1 MILLDLAMIL
11 LPAFLVWMVHSYF
24 MRRDLSGRQK
34 AFLFVLY
41 FLIINAGTF
50 GVSYLR
56 GVHGL
61 DFSNMTLSYRI
72 KYLVLGTGIA
82 CIISLIVFILIY
94 RDKIITDIKKSTMRF
109 CHRVKL
115 CSFYTKRFF
124 ADMEQYFSYAVKS
137 AKADLRAEVANSF
150 LDWLWWLIEPFCMML
165 IYAFIFGVVMKAS
178 EQYFPVFIFSGLAF
192 FTFFSRGVTVSVDII
207 RANKGIITKIYLP
220 KFILLF
226 SRMLVNGFKMLV
238 SFGVVVV
245 MMLVF
250 KVQIT
255 INIIW
260 LLPIAAVLF
269 ILTFGMGTIL
279 MHFGVYVSDL
289 SYIMGI
295 LINML
300 MYMSGIF
307 YSMDKVPAPLG
318 ELLARFNP
326 MAFLIASMR
335 NAILYGQAPDWVVLG
350 IWAFVSVVLSA
361 LGVFTI
367 YHNENA
373 YVKVI

>member
-1 MILLDLAMIL
+1 MILLNLAMIL
-11 LPAFLVWMVHSYF
+11 FPAFLVWVVHAYLLHRGLD
-24 MRRDLSGRQK
+24 RRK
-34 AFLFVLY
+34 KVFLLVLY
-41 FLIINAGTF
+41 FLIINAGTL
-50 GVSYLR
+50 GGSYLR

-61 DFSNMTLSYRI
+61 DFKNMTLSYRM
-72 KYLVLGTGIA
+72 KYLALGTGIA
-82 CIISLIVFILIY
+82 GMISFIVFILIY
-94 RDKIITDIKKSTMRF
+94 KNEIISKIRKSAMRF
-109 CHRVKL
+109 RHRAGL
-115 CSFYTKRFF
+115 CGFYTKRFF
-124 ADMEQYFSYAVKS
+124 SDMNQYTSYAVRA

-165 IYAFIFGVVMKAS
+165 IYAFIFGIVMQAS
-178 EQYFPVFIFSGLAF
+178 EQYFAIFIFSGLAF
-192 FTFFSRGVTVSVDII
+192 FNFFARGVTGSVEII

-220 KFILLF
+220 KFVLLF

-238 SFGVVVV
+238 SFGVVAV

-250 KVQIT
+250 RVQIT

-260 LLPIAAVLF
+260 ILPIVAVLF

-307 YSMDKVPAPLG
+307 YSMDKIPAPLG
-318 ELLARFNP
+318 DILLRFNP
-326 MAFLIASMR
+326 MAFLITSMR
-335 NAILYGQAPDWVVLG
+335 NAILYGQAPDWVMLG
-350 IWAFVSVVLSA
+350 IWAFVSVTLSA